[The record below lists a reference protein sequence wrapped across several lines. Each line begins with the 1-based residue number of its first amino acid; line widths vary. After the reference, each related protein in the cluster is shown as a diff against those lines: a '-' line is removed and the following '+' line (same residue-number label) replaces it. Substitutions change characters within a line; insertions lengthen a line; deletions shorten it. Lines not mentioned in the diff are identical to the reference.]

1 MGIRLALSAFATGA
15 VLSLA
20 GWGSAANAQDLPHIT
35 VGYNSAVDQIAVPA
49 AVEQG
54 FFEDEGLDVDLAPP
68 FPSGVDALNALQ
80 AGTVQFVHVGAP
92 LLGALLSGME
102 VVYIGG
108 YTGKPTQIRSDETMA
123 LVAGPDSEIDPE
135 DLSTLRGKR
144 IASTLG
150 STNHLYIRNLLQ
162 ANNIAPDEAELI
174 NTPPPDMAVALQTG
188 GVDAVVAWDPWPVV
202 AKHSVDGAYDVL
214 RGGGHVANVGYM
226 VAMRDYVEENPEIV
240 EKFLVARARSDKW
253 VRENPDEAAELA
265 TRWVPGTS
273 LEVAQESMQAV
284 IQLMD
289 GRVSACTVLGMLE
302 GMAFTIE
309 MQNREP
315 PAGFDPVNNVMA
327 AASKRVVQSHPELYE
342 GLPPIEGA
350 AVIPDDA
357 STWDRKA
364 AEEACPKAAA
374 G

>member
-15 VLSLA
+15 ALSMA
-20 GWGSAANAQDLPHIT
+20 GWGAASAQDMPHIT

-108 YTGKPTQIRSDETMA
+108 YTGKPTQIRSDDTMA
-123 LVAGPDSEIDPE
+123 LVAGPNSDIDPE

-162 ANNIAPDEAELI
+162 ANDMAPDEAELI

-202 AKHSVDGAYDVL
+202 AKHSVEGAYDVI

-226 VAMRDYVEENPEIV
+226 VGMRDYVEENPEIV

-253 VRENPDEAAELA
+253 VRENPDEAADLA

-273 LEVAQESMQAV
+273 LEVAKESMQAV

-315 PAGFDPVNNVMA
+315 PAGFDPVDNVMA
-327 AASKRVVQSHPELYE
+327 AASKRVVESHPELYE
-342 GLPPIEGA
+342 GLPRIEGA

-374 G
+374 S